1 MKKILILLGLLGLMA
16 CTKELTLDHN
26 ISAEF
31 PAQETLESVSVSLGG
46 SADIA
51 INSEGTIRHKSLAI
65 YYGAKSATL
74 LEDSFWK
81 EPGLQW
87 IFILKDAASDEDFA
101 ESGFVDVLR
110 ARGLASEEY
119 ILYASSN
126 VYDKISKLSASPL
139 SFEVKVKEV
148 QK

>member
-16 CTKELTLDHN
+16 CTKDLTLDHN
-26 ISAEF
+26 ISVEF
-31 PAQETLESVSVSLGG
+31 PAQETLQSVSVGIGG
-46 SADIA
+46 SVDIL
-51 INSEGTIRHKSLAI
+51 ISSEGIVRHKSLAI
-65 YYGAKSATL
+65 YYGPKSAGL
-74 LEDSFWK
+74 LENSFWK
-81 EPGLQW
+81 EPALQW
-87 IFILKDAASDEDFA
+87 IFILTDAQSDDEFA
-101 ESGFVDVLR
+101 DSGFVDVLR

>member
-1 MKKILILLGLLGLMA
+1 MKKILILLGLLGLVA

-31 PAQETLESVSVSLGG
+31 PAQETLQSVSVSLGG
-46 SADIA
+46 SADIL
-51 INSEGTIRHKSLAI
+51 ISSEGIVRHKSLAI
-65 YYGAKSATL
+65 YYGQKSAGL
-74 LEDSFWK
+74 LENSFWK
-81 EPGLQW
+81 EPDLQW

-101 ESGFVDVLR
+101 GSGFVDVLR

>member
-1 MKKILILLGLLGLMA
+1 MRKVLILAAVLGLIA
-16 CTKELTLDHN
+16 CTKEVTVDHE

-31 PAQETLESVSVSLGG
+31 PLQEALQSVSVSIGG
-46 SADIA
+46 SADIVLSA
-51 INSEGTIRHKSLAI
+51 DGIVRHKSLAV
-65 YYGAKSATL
+65 YYGPKSSSL
-74 LEDSFWK
+74 LEDTFWQ
-81 EPGLQW
+81 EPDLQW
-87 IFILKDAASDEDFA
+87 IFILKDTETDEAFTD
-101 ESGFVDVLR
+101 SGFVDAFK
-110 ARGLASEEY
+110 ARGLQSEEY